1 MNRKLTALLFLVLL
15 AAAAFGQ
22 SSKPP
27 AAPTA
32 PALPSI
38 PKISGE
44 PTFAAARS
52 AVAKMTG
59 KEAFGNYLEAYALA
73 LPLHDAVALCR
84 EFLPKAAA
92 AQLADLAAFAGSIAL
107 LAGRYDD
114 AASLYS
120 QGSTVFSGIHPDLN
134 LKAAR
139 CYLAAGNTVAAKT
152 QLDLVPN
159 DAEGESW
166 EPARQLALSW
176 LYLFEGEPEK
186 AFILLQPFVSEKSGQ
201 GSRREA
207 LFLLWLAAG
216 SPEFAEFK
224 VSTKG
229 LDARSLETMLQ
240 IEYPGSMEQ
249 ALTRKEVFAKPASW
263 LLAALYAPS
272 WAATGMT
279 GGERSLAKPEA
290 PKAQSAGSE
299 SSMTQLQ
306 VGWFSRRE
314 NATALTAKLVKLG
327 FSAKTDEQ
335 KTKEGELRWAVI
347 VDASGDWSKT
357 QAKLKDLGY
366 ESYLLP

>member
-1 MNRKLTALLFLVLL
+1 MNRKLTALLFLVFL

-22 SSKPP
+22 SSKSP
-27 AAPTA
+27 AAPIA
-32 PALPSI
+32 PVLPST
-38 PKISGE
+38 PKITGE
-44 PTFAAARS
+44 PTRAAARS
-52 AVAKMTG
+52 AVAKMIG
-59 KEAFGNYLEAYALA
+59 KEAFGNYLETYALA

-84 EFLPKAAA
+84 EFLPKAQA
-92 AQLADLAAFAGSIAL
+92 AQSANLAAFAGSIAL

-120 QGSTVFSGIHPDLN
+120 QGSTATAGIHPDLN

-159 DAEGESW
+159 DAEGKSW

-186 AFILLQPFVSEKSGQ
+186 AFILLQPLVSEKGGQ
-201 GSRREA
+201 ASRREA

-216 SPEFAEFK
+216 SPEFADFK

-229 LDARSLETMLQ
+229 LDARSVGAMLQ
-240 IEYPGSMEQ
+240 SEFPGSMEL
-249 ALTRKEVFAKPASW
+249 ALTRKEVLAKPASW

-272 WAATGMT
+272 RAATGMT
-279 GGERSLAKPEA
+279 DGERSLAKPEV
-290 PKAQSAGSE
+290 PKAQSAESE
-299 SSMTQLQ
+299 SSSALLQ

-314 NATALTAKLVKLG
+314 NATTLTAKLVKLG

>member
-1 MNRKLTALLFLVLL
+1 MNRKLTALLFLVFM

-27 AAPTA
+27 AAQTA
-32 PALPSI
+32 PAVPST
-38 PKISGE
+38 PKITGE
-44 PTFAAARS
+44 PTLAAARS

-84 EFLPKAAA
+84 EFLPKAPA
-92 AQLADLAAFAGSIAL
+92 AQCADLAAFAGSIAL

-120 QGSTVFSGIHPDLN
+120 QGSTAAAGIHPDLN

-139 CYLAAGNTVAAKT
+139 CYLAAGNTAAAKT
-152 QLDLVPN
+152 QLDLVPG
-159 DAEGESW
+159 DEEGESW
-166 EPARQLALSW
+166 EPARRLALSW

-186 AFILLQPFVSEKSGQ
+186 AFILSQPLVSEKGGQ
-201 GSRREA
+201 ASRREA

-229 LDARSLETMLQ
+229 LDARSVETMLRT
-240 IEYPGSMEQ
+240 EFPGSMEQ
-249 ALTRKEVFAKPASW
+249 ALTRKEVLAKPASW
-263 LLAALYAPS
+263 LLSALYSPS
-272 WAATGMT
+272 RAVTGVT
-279 GGERSLAKPEA
+279 DGERSLAKPEL
-290 PKAQSAGSE
+290 PKTQSAESE
-299 SSMTQLQ
+299 SSSTQLQ

-314 NATALTAKLVKLG
+314 NATTLTAKLVKLG

>member
-32 PALPSI
+32 PVLPSM

-44 PTFAAARS
+44 PTLAAARS
-52 AVAKMTG
+52 ALAKMIG
-59 KEAFGNYLEAYALA
+59 KEAFGNYLETYALA

-120 QGSTVFSGIHPDLN
+120 RGSTVSSGIHPDLN

-207 LFLLWLAAG
+207 LFLLWLAAR

-272 WAATGMT
+272 RAATGMT